1 MGGDSGRPKAALWV
15 FLVGLY
21 YASAAQGLAIG
32 YSWVVG
38 ALRAVILSRMHGSCK
53 RVAPPGGLRRCSVLA
68 VMGATGALPLA
79 GARAQTPVPVD
90 TVALVRRAVELRL
103 QEEKSHRPVRYV
115 LRKVDG
121 DHETTKEIVET
132 KDGDVARLVAING
145 QPLSAEQERVEMER
159 LDVLAAHPELEERRR
174 RSEQR
179 DAARIDRL
187 VGMLP
192 DAEVYTLLGMVPCG
206 AGSGT
211 GGGFGGQC
219 YRLGFAPNPGF
230 APPDIEAEVLQGFA
244 GEVWIDK
251 EQNRLVRLD
260 ARLVRDVN
268 IGFGILGRVNKGG
281 TMALDQAYA
290 SDAREWQPTVLKI
303 NLQGRALMVKAVD
316 IRIDELASGFA
327 PVPEGTGYREGI
339 AMLKRVG
346 MFGAQQAVGA
356 QR

>member
-1 MGGDSGRPKAALWV
+1 MGRASFRGVMRCGRL
-15 FLVGLY
+15 LVVGTVLAPA
-21 YASAAQGLAIG
+21 ASAQ
-32 YSWVVG
+32 V
-38 ALRAVILSRMHGSCK
+38 AVS
-53 RVAPPGGLRRCSVLA
+53 A
-68 VMGATGALPLA
+68 
-79 GARAQTPVPVD
+79 PVD

-132 KDGDVARLVAING
+132 KDGDVARLIEING

-159 LDVLAAHPELEERRR
+159 LDVLAEHPELEERRR
-174 RSEQR
+174 RSEQK

-206 AGSGT
+206 AGSGV
-211 GGGFGGQC
+211 GGQC

-230 APPDIEAEVLQGFA
+230 APPDMEAEVLQGFA
-244 GEVWIDK
+244 GEVWIDQ
-251 EQNRLVRLD
+251 EQSRLVRLD

-281 TMALDQAYA
+281 TMALDQAYE

-316 IRIDELASGFA
+316 IRIDEVASGFA

-339 AMLKRVG
+339 AMLKRPVT
-346 MFGAQQAVGA
+346 FGAQQVLGA